1 MNVIDIEREF
11 KKKVCDEIRLSP
23 EGLLRYSI
31 LHPFT
36 FDDGDH
42 YVVILKN
49 VDGEWLLTDEGHTIM
64 HLSYEDID
72 LGRGGYREIINNTIS
87 AFGLVN
93 HEGELT
99 LPIPDMRF
107 GDALFS
113 FIQALV
119 KISDVKYLE
128 RERIRSLFMEEFK
141 TFLVELIP
149 ESRRKFD
156 YYHPERDPRRIYPI
170 DCRAETRNK
179 PLFIFGIT
187 NDRKCQ
193 TATNIIY
200 WWERQGERFDVMAI
214 HENMEEINSRILA
227 RFSDVCGKQFSN
239 LPTNRDRIKAFIEES
254 LGGV

>member
-1 MNVIDIEREF
+1 MDLLDIERDF
-11 KKKVCDEIRLSP
+11 QKKVCAEIRLLP
-23 EGLLRYSI
+23 EGLSRYI
-31 LHPFT
+31 VVHPFI

-42 YVVILKN
+42 YIVVLKN
-49 VDGEWLLTDEGHTIM
+49 VSGEWQLTDEGHTIM

-72 LGRGGYREIINNTIS
+72 LSRGGYREIINNTVS
-87 AFGLVN
+87 AFGLAN
-93 HEGELT
+93 REGELT
-99 LPIPDMRF
+99 LPIPEMRF

-128 RERIRSLFMEEFK
+128 RERVRSLFMEEFRG
-141 TFLVELIP
+141 FLTKIIP
-149 ESRRKFD
+149 EPRYKFD
-156 YYHPERDPRRIYPI
+156 YYHPQLDPRRVYPI

-187 NDRKCQ
+187 GDGKCHR
-193 TATNIIY
+193 ANRNIY
-200 WWERQGERFDVMAI
+200 WWERQREPFNVMAI

-239 LPTNRDRIKAFIEES
+239 LPTNRDRIEAFVKES
-254 LGGV
+254 L